1 MKTWK
6 NWSVSYSVVSDSLW
20 PHGLQLTRLL
30 CLWNSPGKNIGVGSH
45 SLLQE
50 IFLTQVW
57 TWVSHMASRFF
68 TVWAAKGCYCRF
80 LSIWYFL
87 ENFKYNS
94 VSKKKNYYYVHEY
107 IYWIVCDKCWR
118 SMQVKN
124 PSLNFG
130 TSFILCPSF
139 LLQRCS
145 NNITSGIR
153 DSYFLL
159 CWLLSH
165 SLGEKLHV
173 IWMCVDFSRL
183 CVWMK
188 RPHEHG
194 DLSLLRVS

>member
-1 MKTWK
+1 MK
-6 NWSVSYSVVSDSLW
+6 VFVI
-20 PHGLQLTRLL
+20 QLCRTLCDPWTVASRLL
-30 CLWNSPGKNIGVGSH
+30 CPWNFPGKNTGVCCYFFLQGS
-45 SLLQE
+45 SQLRDW
-50 IFLTQVW
+50 IR
-57 TWVSHMASRFF
+57 VSCIAGRFF

-80 LSIWYFL
+80 LSIWYSL
-87 ENFKYNS
+87 EIFKYNS
-94 VSKKKNYYYVHEY
+94 VSKKNYYVHEY
-107 IYWIVCDKCWR
+107 IYWIVCDKYWR
-118 SMQVKN
+118 SMQIKN

-145 NNITSGIR
+145 NNITPGIR

-183 CVWMK
+183 CVWMR